1 MKIVFKKTS
10 KTVKYSTHLQRNVFV
25 IYSPKVV
32 NVELASYVKIDTGLV
47 LSLPQ
52 NSKGFVTSIFRGDEI
67 IEFNTDKERL
77 LVEILNK
84 SFEEPIKIKKNQP
97 VGFVVIEP
105 EHFKFKYETPNE
117 KKKKTIQKK
126 KLKKQHRQTTIQAT
140 WRLS

>member
-1 MKIVFKKTS
+1 M
-10 KTVKYSTHLQRNVFV
+10 

-32 NVELASYVKIDTGLV
+32 NVESASYVKIDTDLI

-52 NSKGFVTSIFRGDEI
+52 NSKGFVMSIFRGDEI

-77 LVEILNK
+77 WVEILNK

-105 EHFKFKYETPNE
+105 ERLKFKYETPNE

-126 KLKKQHRQTTIQAT
+126 KSKKQHRQTTIQAT
-140 WRLS
+140 WQLS